1 MYNISKH
8 SELLLLNTP
17 QIFILFQKR
26 TNTGYIHVY
35 IWNLFAKIKH
45 SLTWPL
51 NAKRNSLNCV
61 STCAGNAN
69 VYNHAKVHQCIP
81 MIRVRMIYQLLINK

>member
-1 MYNISKH
+1 MCIISKH

-17 QIFILFQKR
+17 QLFIFFQKR
-26 TNTGYIHVY
+26 TNTGYIHVN
-35 IWNLFAKIKH
+35 IWILFAKIKH

-51 NAKRNSLNCV
+51 NAKRNCV

-69 VYNHAKVHQCIP
+69 VYNHAKVHHCIP
-81 MIRVRMIYQLLINK
+81 MTRVRMIYQ